1 MASRQCSGTAHWFL
15 FVGEHLRSPCVV
27 GRLHVA
33 LANGLG
39 TGGGSVRAALYAR
52 VSTADQNCE
61 MQLRKLREYSQRRG
75 WQVAGEYVDTGW
87 SGAKASRP
95 QLDRLMR
102 DASRRSFDA
111 VLVYKLDRFGR
122 SVRNC
127 LDGIEA
133 LRAHGVRFLAVSQN
147 IDTDESNP
155 TSRLMLHILAAVAEF
170 ERELIRERVAAGMRS
185 AKARGTRSGKS
196 IGRPR
201 RVFDRE
207 EVLRLR
213 RDGCSIENIARQT
226 RLGVGTVALVLQ
238 GPERE

>member
-1 MASRQCSGTAHWFL
+1 MK
-15 FVGEHLRSPCVV
+15 
-27 GRLHVA
+27 
-33 LANGLG
+33 
-39 TGGGSVRAALYAR
+39 AAIYAR
-52 VSTADQNCE
+52 VSTADQDCG
-61 MQLRKLREYSQRRG
+61 MQLRELREYALRRG
-75 WQVAGEYVDTGW
+75 WEVAGEYVDTGW

-95 QLDRLMR
+95 RLDRLMQ

-133 LRAHGVRFLAVSQN
+133 LRAHGLRFLAVSQN

-170 ERELIRERVAAGMRS
+170 ERELIRERVSAGMRN
-185 AKARGTRSGKS
+185 AKSKGTRSGKA

-213 RDGCSIENIARQT
+213 QDGLSIETIARET
-226 RLGVGTVALVLQ
+226 RLGVGTVARVLQ
-238 GPERE
+238 GAERA

>member
-1 MASRQCSGTAHWFL
+1 M
-15 FVGEHLRSPCVV
+15 
-27 GRLHVA
+27 
-33 LANGLG
+33 
-39 TGGGSVRAALYAR
+39 
-52 VSTADQNCE
+52 
-61 MQLRKLREYSQRRG
+61 
-75 WQVAGEYVDTGW
+75 
-87 SGAKASRP
+87 
-95 QLDRLMR
+95 DRLMQ
-102 DASRRSFDA
+102 DASKRSFDA

-170 ERELIRERVAAGMRS
+170 ERELIRERVSAGMRN
-185 AKARGTRSGKS
+185 AKSKGTRSGKA

-213 RDGCSIENIARQT
+213 QDGLSIENIARQT
-226 RLGVGTVALVLQ
+226 HLGVGTVARVLQ
-238 GPERE
+238 GAERA

>member
-1 MASRQCSGTAHWFL
+1 MPSM
-15 FVGEHLRSPCVV
+15 
-27 GRLHVA
+27 
-33 LANGLG
+33 
-39 TGGGSVRAALYAR
+39 RAAIYAR

-61 MQLRKLREYSQRRG
+61 MQLRELREYSQRRG

-95 QLDRLMR
+95 QLDRLMQ
-102 DASRRSFDA
+102 DASKRGFDA

-170 ERELIRERVAAGMRS
+170 EREMIRERVCAGV
-185 AKARGTRSGKS
+185 KNARQKGKRL
-196 IGRPR
+196 GRPKA
-201 RVFDRE
+201 VFDRQRAVE
-207 EVLRLR
+207 LRQQGR
-213 RDGCSIENIARQT
+213 SFPEIARE
-226 RLGVGTVALVLQ
+226 LGVGVGTIARTLSASD
-238 GPERE
+238 